1 MRIISGK
8 ARGTK
13 INTIDEVTTRPT
25 LDRVRESL
33 FNIIQNYVSNTYVL
47 DIFAGSGA
55 LGIEA
60 LSRGAKHAV
69 FCDINKDAVK
79 IINENL
85 MKTRLK
91 ENAIVYNMNYKKMI
105 EKLSKND
112 FKFDIVFV
120 DPPYKENL
128 AVNSVKLIIQNNLLN
143 ENGII
148 IIETDEKERD
158 LKELQELNKIDNENL
173 QKIKIIDERKYGR
186 ANLIFLRVI

>member
-8 ARGTK
+8 ARGAK

-60 LSRGAKHAV
+60 LSRGAKQAV

-173 QKIKIIDERKYGR
+173 LKIKIIDERKYGR

>member
-60 LSRGAKHAV
+60 LSRGAKQAV

>member
-1 MRIISGK
+1 MRIIRGK

>member
-60 LSRGAKHAV
+60 LSRGAKQAV

-91 ENAIVYNMNYKKMI
+91 ENAIVYNMNYKKII

-173 QKIKIIDERKYGR
+173 LKIKIIDERKYGR

>member
-91 ENAIVYNMNYKKMI
+91 ENAIVYNMNYKKVI

-128 AVNSVKLIIQNNLLN
+128 AVNSVKLIIQNNLLC
-143 ENGII
+143 
-148 IIETDEKERD
+148 
-158 LKELQELNKIDNENL
+158 KI
-173 QKIKIIDERKYGR
+173 
-186 ANLIFLRVI
+186 FFFF

>member
-60 LSRGAKHAV
+60 LSRGAKQAV

-120 DPPYKENL
+120 
-128 AVNSVKLIIQNNLLN
+128 
-143 ENGII
+143 
-148 IIETDEKERD
+148 
-158 LKELQELNKIDNENL
+158 
-173 QKIKIIDERKYGR
+173 

>member
-55 LGIEA
+55 LGIES

>member
-91 ENAIVYNMNYKKMI
+91 ENAIVYNMNYKKVI

>member
-8 ARGTK
+8 AKGTK

-60 LSRGAKHAV
+60 LSRGAKQAV

-173 QKIKIIDERKYGR
+173 LKIKIIDERKYGR

>member
-60 LSRGAKHAV
+60 LSRGAKQAV

-85 MKTRLK
+85 IKTRLN
-91 ENAIVYNMNYKKMI
+91 ESATVYNMNYKKMI

-112 FKFDIVFV
+112 LKFDIVFV
-120 DPPYKENL
+120 DPPYKENI

-143 ENGII
+143 ENGIV

-158 LKELQELNKIDNENL
+158 LKELQELNKIENENL
-173 QKIKIIDERKYGR
+173 RKIKIIDERKYGR

>member
-60 LSRGAKHAV
+60 LSRGAKQAV

-85 MKTRLK
+85 MKTRLN
-91 ENAIVYNMNYKKMI
+91 ENATVYNMNYKKMI

-112 FKFDIVFV
+112 LKFDIVFV
-120 DPPYKENL
+120 DPPYKENI

-143 ENGII
+143 ENGIV

-173 QKIKIIDERKYGR
+173 RKIKIIDERKYGR

>member
-47 DIFAGSGA
+47 DMFAGSGA

-60 LSRGAKHAV
+60 LSRGAKQAV

-173 QKIKIIDERKYGR
+173 LKIKIIDERKYGR

>member
-60 LSRGAKHAV
+60 LSRGAKQAV

-148 IIETDEKERD
+148 IIEADEKERD

>member
-1 MRIISGK
+1 M
-8 ARGTK
+8 
-13 INTIDEVTTRPT
+13 
-25 LDRVRESL
+25 

-60 LSRGAKHAV
+60 LSRGAKQAV

-173 QKIKIIDERKYGR
+173 LKIKIIDERKYGR

>member
-13 INTIDEVTTRPT
+13 INTIDETTTRPT

-33 FNIIQNYVSNTYVL
+33 FNIIQNYVTDSYVL

-60 LSRGAKHAV
+60 LSRGAKKAV
-69 FCDINKDAVK
+69 FCDINKEATK

-85 MKTRLK
+85 IKTKLN
-91 ENAIVYNMNYKKMI
+91 ENAIVYNMNYKKAI
-105 EKLSKND
+105 EKLSKGD
-112 FKFDIVFV
+112 IKFDIVFV

-128 AVNSVKLIIQNNLLN
+128 AVNSAKLIIQNNLLN

-148 IIETDEKERD
+148 IIETDEKQRD
-158 LKELQELNKIDNENL
+158 LNELQELSEIDNENL
-173 QKIKIIDERKYGR
+173 RKIKIVDERKYGR

>member
-112 FKFDIVFV
+112 IKFDIVFV